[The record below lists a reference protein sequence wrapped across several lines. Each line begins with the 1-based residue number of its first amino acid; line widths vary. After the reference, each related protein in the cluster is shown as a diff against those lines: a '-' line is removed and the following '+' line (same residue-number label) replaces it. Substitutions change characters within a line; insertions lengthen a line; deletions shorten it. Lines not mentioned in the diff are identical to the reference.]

1 MLVLAAALMLR
12 GIHLGVVA
20 TSSHALG
27 LRAMERLVQR
37 AMILLTSGGAL
48 FAFGTDWLGVPAQG
62 LALAFQVATV
72 TGIGAAFVHLLLE
85 RHRARLMADATQ
97 AARVVHAAVRHA
109 PAPASA
115 PAHGAHPHGLPP
127 AHHGPASPVG
137 GPSPAY
143 VGGHGPAYS
152 GGRTGLHR
160 VRRAPEPGE
169 AVLFD
174 DIRAER
180 VVDED
185 EPDEATLITQTI
197 ERAARAEARLK
208 AVVGS

>member
-48 FAFGTDWLGVPAQG
+48 FVFGTDWLGVPAQG

-72 TGIGAAFVHLLLE
+72 TGIGAAFVHILLD

-109 PAPASA
+109 PAPA
-115 PAHGAHPHGLPP
+115 PIAHPSP
-127 AHHGPASPVG
+127 AHHGPATDLGRAAPYG
-137 GPSPAY
+137 GVRA
-143 VGGHGPAYS
+143 GQ
-152 GGRTGLHR
+152 HR

-174 DIRAER
+174 DIRAEP

-197 ERAARAEARLK
+197 ERSARAEARLK

>member
-27 LRAMERLVQR
+27 LRAMERLIQR

-48 FAFGTDWLGVPAQG
+48 FVFGSDWLGVPSEG

-72 TGIGAAFVHLLLE
+72 TGIGSAFVFLLLE
-85 RHRARLMADATQ
+85 RHRSRLMSDATQ

-109 PAPASA
+109 PAPT
-115 PAHGAHPHGLPP
+115 PALGTQPLPP
-127 AHHGPASPVG
+127 AHHGPAT
-137 GPSPAY
+137 PA
-143 VGGHGPAYS
+143 GQAPAYS

-174 DIRAER
+174 DIRAEP